1 MELNV
6 QTEANALKMQMDS
19 GISLNMQIPSPISM
33 KVTGVVYGGGGGA
46 DIEAI
51 EELIDESTT
60 TINAHTSSERE
71 KIMGGKMV
79 TYEEDYLPAAQCGTD
94 NSDFRPVVIGDADY
108 TLNDEYAFAIA
119 NGLSV
124 GDVIR
129 VLADNSG
136 DGHEPMAVPKT
147 INEAALAIVAYGS
160 EPTID
165 GVTEW
170 LNFEKDKC
178 YIVTGV
184 YEVADGEGDTWLVYT
199 FEEYEPGRSGKEIY
213 DKVDE
218 VKEAVE
224 NINVESADLVAAF
237 FNITE
242 ATVYTALTP
251 AEAIAIARDCQ
262 YNVMGTDWPIPTW
275 LPTGV
280 TEAQVES
287 AAEGLGIPYHEPT
300 QTA

>member
-1 MELNV
+1 MNTLDIIKVGSNTYKAWA
-6 QTEANALKMQMDS
+6 TEAQVE
-19 GISLNMQIPSPISM
+19 QQ
-33 KVTGVVYGGGGGA
+33 
-46 DIEAI
+46 
-51 EELIDESTT
+51 
-60 TINAHTSSERE
+60 RE
-71 KIMGGKMV
+71 TIMGGKKV
-79 TYEEDYLPAAQCGTD
+79 THSMDNLPAAQCGTD

-170 LNFEKDKC
+170 LQFEQHKH
-178 YIVTGV
+178 YIVTGIHETT
-184 YEVADGEGDTWLVYT
+184 YDGDTWLVYT

-218 VKEAVE
+218 VKTAVE
-224 NINVESADLVAAF
+224 NINVESADQVAAF
-237 FNITE
+237 FNITPPVPNAVPMTQQE
-242 ATVYTALTP
+242 
-251 AEAIAIARDCQ
+251 
-262 YNVMGTDWPIPTW
+262 
-275 LPTGV
+275 
-280 TEAQVES
+280 VEDDLD
-287 AAEGLGIPYHEPT
+287 ELWNLIIT
-300 QTA
+300 Q